1 MLAIASTT
9 AAVVFWISIA
19 GWFGAET
26 VIFVV
31 GRSVTAEGSDH
42 DRGSVWPV
50 LGAGLGAFILAL
62 ILAKW
67 LPFGSA
73 GPARPALFWVGIIAI
88 WAGIMFRLW
97 AVRTLGSFFQPVVT
111 IQTEHRV
118 VTAGPYR
125 WVRHPSYTG
134 GLVTMAGIGAATGN
148 LISLAVLIVLPI
160 LGYLPRIAV
169 EEQALAGSLGTEYT
183 DYQKNSARLVPGV
196 W

>member
-9 AAVVFWISIA
+9 ATVVFWISIA
-19 GWFGAET
+19 GWFAGET
-26 VIFVV
+26 AIFVL

-50 LGAGLGAFILAL
+50 LGGGLGAFILGL
-62 ILAKW
+62 IIAAW

-73 GPARPALFWVGIIAI
+73 GPARPALFWVGIVAI
-88 WAGIMFRLW
+88 WAGIALRLW

-111 IQTEHRV
+111 IQSEHRV
-118 VTAGPYR
+118 ITAGPYR
-125 WVRHPSYTG
+125 RVRHPSYTG

-148 LISLAVLIVLPI
+148 LVSLAVLIVVPI
-160 LGYLPRIAV
+160 LGYLPRISV
-169 EEQALAGSLGTEYT
+169 EERALAGSLGTEYT